1 MKIFGSSLDQPLW
14 VGLAFAGSMLSQPPN
29 LDHVQM
35 QVEHVQGRVYL
46 TAGAGG
52 NTAVQVGSDD
62 VLIVDTQ
69 FAPQAQK
76 LMTEIRKLNQ
86 GPVLFIVNTHFH
98 RDHVG
103 GNAALARMIG
113 AGASGPFG
121 RVDGGAPLKIIAH
134 ENVLNR
140 LTRRVPGQPAF
151 PDEGLPVDEYF
162 TPFKDLHMNGEAVF
176 LYHEPNAHTDGGS
189 IVLFR
194 GSDVVVT
201 GDLFTPGAY
210 PFLDVDH
217 GGSVQGEIA
226 GLNHILDLTVPTKTR
241 EAGTYVIPGHGRI
254 CDEADVVEFR
264 DMVVIIRDRI
274 QDMIRRNMTLDQIH
288 AARPTPDY
296 DTEYVTVDSFREG
309 KPVCRGHVQE
319 PDEKQERDAREIAP
333 LGLAACGIDADD
345 GVRTVRPVGA
355 APSTET
361 RPRRRTGGL
370 DRHLGFGRLRRLALA
385 DDNAPERRRR
395 EHPV

>member
-46 TAGAGG
+46 MAGAGG

-62 VLIVDTQ
+62 VLIGDAQ

-98 RDHVG
+98 PDHVG

-140 LTRRVPGQPAF
+140 LTRRVPGQPTF

-162 TPFKDLHMNGEAVF
+162 TPFKATK
-176 LYHEPNAHTDGGS
+176 P
-189 IVLFR
+189 
-194 GSDVVVT
+194 
-201 GDLFTPGAY
+201 AY
-210 PFLDVDH
+210 
-217 GGSVQGEIA
+217 S
-226 GLNHILDLTVPTKTR
+226 
-241 EAGTYVIPGHGRI
+241 
-254 CDEADVVEFR
+254 
-264 DMVVIIRDRI
+264 
-274 QDMIRRNMTLDQIH
+274 TL
-288 AARPTPDY
+288 AR
-296 DTEYVTVDSFREG
+296 
-309 KPVCRGHVQE
+309 
-319 PDEKQERDAREIAP
+319 A
-333 LGLAACGIDADD
+333 
-345 GVRTVRPVGA
+345 
-355 APSTET
+355 
-361 RPRRRTGGL
+361 
-370 DRHLGFGRLRRLALA
+370 LRRLLRPPGRVIRRHDGSRRPHLWATVFPLESRLGS
-385 DDNAPERRRR
+385 APVPGVWRLQRPICEKAISARTVLLTATK
-395 EHPV
+395 PL

>member
-1 MKIFGSSLDQPLW
+1 MQRPLW
-14 VGLAFAGSMLSQPPN
+14 VGLAYAGWMLSQPPN
-29 LDHVQM
+29 FDQVQM
-35 QVEHVQGRVYL
+35 QVEHVQGGVYL
-46 TAGAGG
+46 MAGVGG
-52 NTAVQVGSDD
+52 NTAVQVGSDG

-69 FAPQAQK
+69 FAPLAQK
-76 LMTEIRKLNQ
+76 LMAEIRKLNQ
-86 GPVLFIVNTHFH
+86 GPVSFIVNTHFH
-98 RDHVG
+98 PDHVG

-140 LTRRVPGQPAF
+140 LTRRVPSQPAF

-176 LYHEPNAHTDGGS
+176 LYHEPNAHTDGDS

-201 GDLFTPGAY
+201 GDIFTPGAY

-226 GLNHILDLTVPTKTR
+226 GLNHILDLTVPTKTQ

-264 DMVVIIRDRI
+264 DMVVIVRDRI
-274 QDMIRRNMTLDQIH
+274 QDMIRKNMALEQIQ
-288 AARPTPDY
+288 AARPTRDY
-296 DTEYVTVDSFREG
+296 DTEYVTVDSFVKANQFVEAIYRSLT
-309 KPVCRGHVQE
+309 K
-319 PDEKQERDAREIAP
+319 K
-333 LGLAACGIDADD
+333 
-345 GVRTVRPVGA
+345 
-355 APSTET
+355 
-361 RPRRRTGGL
+361 
-370 DRHLGFGRLRRLALA
+370 
-385 DDNAPERRRR
+385 
-395 EHPV
+395 

>member
-1 MKIFGSSLDQPLW
+1 MKIFGCSVKRPLW

-29 LDHVQM
+29 LDQVQM

-46 TAGAGG
+46 MAGAGG
-52 NTAVQVGSDD
+52 NTAVQVGSDG

-69 FAPQAQK
+69 FDPQAPK

-98 RDHVG
+98 TDHVG

-140 LTRRVPGQPAF
+140 LTRRVPGQPTF

-176 LYHEPNAHTDGGS
+176 LYHEPNAHTDGDS

-226 GLNHILDLTVPTKTR
+226 GLNHILDLTVPTKTQ

-274 QDMIRRNMTLDQIH
+274 QDMIRRNMTLDQIQR
-288 AARPTPDY
+288 ARPTRDY
-296 DTEYVTVDSFREG
+296 DTEYVTVDSFV
-309 KPVCRGHVQE
+309 K
-319 PDEKQERDAREIAP
+319 
-333 LGLAACGIDADD
+333 ADQF
-345 GVRTVRPVGA
+345 VEAIYRSLTKK
-355 APSTET
+355 
-361 RPRRRTGGL
+361 
-370 DRHLGFGRLRRLALA
+370 
-385 DDNAPERRRR
+385 
-395 EHPV
+395 